1 MISLLLLIMLFLALG
16 TMITMFVAIGYWFI
30 PIIVIAVLSKAII
43 KALRKLV
50 ESIKKSKDD
59 TIIMSRREFN
69 ENYQRRTVN
78 PEVIQEAVNN
88 NAAWK

>member
-16 TMITMFVAIGYWFI
+16 TMVVMFMAIGYWFI

-88 NAAWK
+88 AAWK

>member
-1 MISLLLLIMLFLALG
+1 MISIMLFIMLLMALG
-16 TMITMFVAIGYWFI
+16 IMVIMFVAVGYWFI
-30 PIIVIAVLSKAII
+30 PIIIIALLSKAII

-69 ENYQRRTVN
+69 ENYQRRTIN
-78 PEVIQEAVNN
+78 PEVVQEAVNN
-88 NAAWK
+88 AAWK

>member
-1 MISLLLLIMLFLALG
+1 MISIMLFIMLLMALG
-16 TMITMFVAIGYWFI
+16 IMVIMFAAVGYWFI
-30 PIIVIAVLSKAII
+30 PVIIIALLSKAII

-88 NAAWK
+88 AAWK

>member
-16 TMITMFVAIGYWFI
+16 TMLVMFVAIGYWFI

-50 ESIKKSKDD
+50 ESIKKKDD

-88 NAAWK
+88 AAWK